1 MNLLLDTQVFIWW
14 RANPDRILDNVRDR
28 IATTAVVFVS
38 VVSVWEAA
46 IKAALGKLRDP
57 GSFTAAVRD
66 SGMNRLSLGFEQ
78 AEMSA
83 HLPFHHKDPFDRAL
97 IAQAKAEQLTIVT
110 TDRMF
115 EKYDVSLML
124 T

>member
-46 IKAALGKLRDP
+46 IKAALGKLRYP

-66 SGMNRLSLGFEQ
+66 SGMHRLSLGFEQ

-83 HLPFHHKDPFDRAL
+83 QLPFHHKDPFDRAL